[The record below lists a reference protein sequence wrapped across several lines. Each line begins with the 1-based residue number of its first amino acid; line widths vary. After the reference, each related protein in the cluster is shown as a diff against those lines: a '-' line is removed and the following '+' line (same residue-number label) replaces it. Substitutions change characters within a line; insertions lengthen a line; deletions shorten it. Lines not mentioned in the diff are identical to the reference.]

1 LDILAGMPGPA
12 HPWEE
17 PETDACDQMVNAGV
31 PEPGVSREAAFD
43 IAPDPTAP
51 AQARLL
57 IDQIMKLWDC
67 DDPADVAILL
77 TSELVTNVVRHA
89 RSNLRLEVSL
99 QAMTLRIAA
108 TDEIPALPQ
117 VRPMNTSS
125 EGGRGLA
132 LIDSL
137 AKRWGITPHERGK
150 TVWFEVVVEPAR

>member
-1 LDILAGMPGPA
+1 MPGPA

-31 PEPGVSREAAFD
+31 PEPGVPREAAFD
-43 IAPDPTAP
+43 ITPDPTAP